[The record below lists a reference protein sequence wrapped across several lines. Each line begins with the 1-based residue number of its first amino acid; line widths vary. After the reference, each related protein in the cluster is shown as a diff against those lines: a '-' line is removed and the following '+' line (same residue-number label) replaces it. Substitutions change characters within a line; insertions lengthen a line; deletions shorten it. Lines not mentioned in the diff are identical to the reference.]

1 MFQESYNSDC
11 QAIHDSLEDEAGLQ
25 LEMPINIREEGFA
38 NKYVNVGI
46 SLTSR
51 LVDLIRGLHILLNT
65 GSTRELY
72 VMGRLGDEIVFGK
85 IVSQRF
91 RTLLMSRTKSGDTQ
105 CPRKG

>member
-1 MFQESYNSDC
+1 MSLEPYNSDC
-11 QAIHDSLEDEAGLQ
+11 QAIHESLEDEAGLQ
-25 LEMPINIREEGFA
+25 LKMPINIREEGFA
-38 NKYVNVGI
+38 NKYVNVET

-85 IVSQRF
+85 IVRQCIRI
-91 RTLLMSRTKSGDTQ
+91 LLISRTRSGDI
-105 CPRKG
+105 R